1 MFGKYCKLYPLI
13 FWQLYNIQLYIDGN
27 VVSSVFAMLDVSV
40 LYIN

>member
-13 FWQLYNIQLYIDGN
+13 FGNYTIYIDGN